1 MGKRYEALLT
11 KIEKGK
17 AYDPDEAFKLIKELG
32 TAKFDESVEVHIKL
46 NIDPKKTDQTVRGS
60 VLLPHGIGKTKR
72 VLAFVKGEKVKEAQD
87 AGADYIGDQEIVD
100 KILSGWMDFDSVI
113 ATPDMMP
120 VISKLGKVLGPRGLM
135 PNAKAGTVTTDVERV
150 IKEIKMG
157 KIEIKTDKL
166 GNIHS
171 IIGKVSFEE
180 EKLKENFFALI
191 DAILKAKPSSV
202 KGQFIKSI
210 FITTTMGPSLKLD
223 LVKVLNFLSKQA

>member
-1 MGKRYEALLT
+1 MGKRYNALLT

-17 AYDPDEAFKLIKELG
+17 SYEVDEAFKVIKELG
-32 TAKFDESVEVHIKL
+32 IAKFDESVEVHIKL
-46 NIDPKKTDQTVRGS
+46 NIDPKKTDQTVRSS
-60 VLLPHGIGKTKR
+60 VLLPHGIGKTKK

-87 AGADYIGDQEIVD
+87 AGVDYIGDQETVE
-100 KILSGWMDFDSVI
+100 KILKGWMDFDSVI

-135 PNAKAGTVTTDVERV
+135 PNAKTGTVTNDVERV

-157 KIEIKTDKL
+157 KVEIKTDKL

-171 IIGKVSFEE
+171 IIGKISFDED
-180 EKLKENFFALI
+180 KLKENFISLI

-210 FITTTMGPSLKLD
+210 YLTTTMGPSLKLD
-223 LVKVLNFLSKQA
+223 VLKVLNSLTK

>member
-1 MGKRYEALLT
+1 MSKRYEALLS

-17 AYDPDEAFKLIKELG
+17 IYDPNEAFKLIKELG

-46 NIDPKKTDQTVRGS
+46 NIDPKQTDQTVRGS

-72 VLAFVKGEKVKEAQD
+72 VLAFVRGDKIKEAEE
-87 AGADYIGDQEIVD
+87 AGADYIGDQETIE
-100 KILSGWMDFDSVI
+100 KILNGWFEFDAVV

-135 PNAKAGTVTTDVERV
+135 PNAKAGTVTQDIGRV

-157 KIEIKTDKL
+157 KIEFKTDKL
-166 GNIHS
+166 GNIHT

-180 EKLKENFFALI
+180 EKLKENFIALV
-191 DAILKAKPSSV
+191 DAILKARPPSV
-202 KGQFIKSI
+202 KGQYIKSI
-210 FITTTMGPSLKLD
+210 YITTTMGPSIKLD
-223 LVKVLNFLSKQA
+223 TLKVLNLIGK

>member
-1 MGKRYEALLT
+1 MGKRYNALLT
-11 KIEKGK
+11 KVEKGK
-17 AYDPDEAFKLIKELG
+17 SYDIDEAFKVIKELG
-32 TAKFDESVEVHIKL
+32 SAKFDESVEVHIKL
-46 NIDPKKTDQTVRGS
+46 NIDPKKTDQTVRSS

-87 AGADYIGDQEIVD
+87 AGADYIGDQETVE
-100 KILSGWMDFDSVI
+100 KILKGWMDFDSVI

-135 PNAKAGTVTTDVERV
+135 PNAKTGTVTMDIERV

-157 KIEIKTDKL
+157 KVEIKTDKL

-171 IIGKVSFEE
+171 IIGKVSFSED
-180 EKLKENFFALI
+180 KLKENFISLI

-210 FITTTMGPSLKLD
+210 YIATTMGPSLKLD
-223 LVKVLNFLSKQA
+223 VVKVLNSLTK

>member
-1 MGKRYEALLT
+1 MGKRYNALLT
-11 KIEKGK
+11 KVEKGK
-17 AYDPDEAFKLIKELG
+17 SYDVDEAFKVIKELG

-46 NIDPKKTDQTVRGS
+46 NIDPKKTDQTVRSS
-60 VLLPHGIGKTKR
+60 VVLPHGIGKTKK

-87 AGADYIGDQEIVD
+87 AGVDYIGDQETVE
-100 KILSGWMDFDSVI
+100 KILKGWMDFDSVI

-135 PNAKAGTVTTDVERV
+135 PNAKTGTVTNDVERV

-157 KIEIKTDKL
+157 KVEIKTDKL

-171 IIGKVSFEE
+171 IIGKISFDED
-180 EKLKENFFALI
+180 KLKENFISLI

-210 FITTTMGPSLKLD
+210 YLTTTMSPSLKLD
-223 LVKVLNFLSKQA
+223 VLKVLNSLTK

>member
-1 MGKRYEALLT
+1 MGKRYNALLT
-11 KIEKGK
+11 KVEKGK
-17 AYDPDEAFKLIKELG
+17 SYDVDGAFKAIKELG

-46 NIDPKKTDQTVRGS
+46 NIDPKKTDQTVRSS
-60 VLLPHGIGKTKR
+60 VLLPHGIGKTKK

-87 AGADYIGDQEIVD
+87 AGVDYIGDQETVE
-100 KILSGWMDFDSVI
+100 KILKGWTDFDSVI

-120 VISKLGKVLGPRGLM
+120 VISKLGKILGPRGLM
-135 PNAKAGTVTTDVERV
+135 PNAKTGTVTNDVERV

-157 KIEIKTDKL
+157 KVEIKTDKL

-171 IIGKVSFEE
+171 IIGKVSFDED
-180 EKLKENFFALI
+180 KLKENFISLI

-210 FITTTMGPSLKLD
+210 YLTTTMGPSLKLD
-223 LVKVLNFLSKQA
+223 VLKVLNSLTK

>member
-1 MGKRYEALLT
+1 MSKRYEALLS

-17 AYDPDEAFKLIKELG
+17 AYDPNEAFKLVKELG

-46 NIDPKKTDQTVRGS
+46 NIDPKQTDQTVRGS

-72 VLAFVKGEKVKEAQD
+72 VLAFVRGDKIKEAEE
-87 AGADYIGDQEIVD
+87 AGADYIGDQETIE
-100 KILSGWMDFDSVI
+100 KILNGWIDFDAVV

-135 PNAKAGTVTTDVERV
+135 PNAKTGTVTLDIGRV

-157 KIEIKTDKL
+157 KIEFKTDKL

-171 IIGKVSFEE
+171 IIGKVSFNE
-180 EKLKENFFALI
+180 EKLKENFIALI
-191 DAILKAKPSSV
+191 DAILKARPPSV
-202 KGQFIKSI
+202 KGQYIKSI
-210 FITTTMGPSLKLD
+210 YITTTMGPSIKLD
-223 LVKVLNFLSKQA
+223 TLKVINIVGK